1 MSHPSNENVTRR
13 DFIQTAAA
21 GSAAIVASRLNLST
35 AEENEHALPTAVL
48 GKTGERVTRLGLGTA
63 PAGHR
68 SRKEAAQ
75 FFQQAIQAGVTY
87 LDTAP
92 EFAGYGLAQKALG
105 DVLKDLKV
113 RKKVFLVTKCYE
125 PDGEKAL
132 ALLKRNLE
140 ELQTDSAD
148 LVYAHS
154 IGADKMDL
162 KTVLGTGG
170 VMQALEKAR
179 KDGLCRFVGIS
190 GHNRSEK
197 FLRVMEEFDVQVMMN
212 AVNFVSRHIYN
223 FEERVWPEA
232 RKQNIGLVAM
242 KVLGGQQ
249 KKKSD
254 PPNQPRAKGGR
265 IRGDQTETAFRYAKG
280 LPGCQTVVLG
290 CYDLPELQEAIRWTR
305 NFKPL
310 SDQEQQKLL
319 ALGQQ
324 HAKEWGEVYG
334 PVAWKP
340 EPNDQSRKRG

>member
-1 MSHPSNENVTRR
+1 MSHPTNENVTRR
-13 DFIQTAAA
+13 DFIQTAA
-21 GSAAIVASRLNLST
+21 GSAAIAASRLNLSA
-35 AEENEHALPTAVL
+35 AENNQQPLPTVVL

-68 SRKEAAQ
+68 SRKDAAQ
-75 FFQQAIQAGVTY
+75 FFEQAIQAGVTY
-87 LDTAP
+87 MDTAP
-92 EFAGYGLAQKALG
+92 DFAGYGLAQKALG
-105 DVLKDLKV
+105 DVLKDPKV

-140 ELQTDSAD
+140 ELQTDYAD

-162 KTVLGTGG
+162 KTVLGKGG
-170 VMQALEKAR
+170 VMQALAKAQ

-190 GHNRSEK
+190 GHNRPEK
-197 FLRVMEEFDVQVMMN
+197 FLRVMEEYDVQVMMN

-223 FEERVWPEA
+223 FEERVWPDA

-254 PPNQPRAKGGR
+254 PPDQPRSKGGR
-265 IRGDQTETAFRYAKG
+265 IRGDQTEMAFRYAMG
-280 LPGCQTVVLG
+280 LPGCQAVVLG
-290 CYDLPELQEAIRWTR
+290 CYDLPELQEAIGWTR

-310 SDQEQQKLL
+310 SDDEQQELL
-319 ALGQQ
+319 AQGQKQ
-324 HAKEWGEVYG
+324 VEEWGEVYG

-340 EPNDQSRKRG
+340 EPNAQPSKRG